1 MWTLDKARVEI
12 LVLFC
17 CHVRVEGFY
26 RGIHISL
33 YLIKDQI
40 KNHKRSELSN

>member
-1 MWTLDKARVEI
+1 MLTLDKARVEI
-12 LVLFC
+12 FVLFC

-26 RGIHISL
+26 IAIYISL

-40 KNHKRSELSN
+40 KNHKRIDLSN